1 MTKRLTRG
9 EICFFTAYAVWLLSA
24 VINLTYLKELIP
36 SFKQINGFI
45 ADVVL
50 LILLIKFL
58 EDEKY
63 EKKALLGLVLLGI
76 LFYVSR
82 CSNAESIMMVFYF
95 IYSARNIDFADI
107 LKISI
112 GVQLMVMITAV
123 AASLLGIIPNEIWY
137 EMYRVR
143 YSLGYTYCTYGSHVF
158 LFLTLMYIALR
169 KRLGLV
175 EAAGLFAGNYI
186 WFLITD
192 TRIDLLLSIPA
203 VLFAYI
209 WEHGQ
214 KEMKNGFWERM
225 CFVWSGPFIAVSA
238 ILVHVF
244 FDSENP
250 VWNKLNVLLNN
261 RLVLGRTAIE
271 QYGITFF
278 GQYIKWVGRGGIKK
292 HPDWVYNY
300 VDSSYLK
307 YLLHYGVFF
316 VIVLLTGIVLAG
328 SYLVR
333 KEKKK
338 GYCIAFLFWLLYGA
352 VDAELFVL
360 SFQPFILLCGL
371 GLREAAYEQQRTDG
385 KANRKKWE
393 TGRRKWRFQ

>member
-9 EICFFTAYAVWLLSA
+9 EICFFTAYAVWLLFA

-58 EDEKY
+58 EDETY

-82 CSNAESIMMVFYF
+82 RSNAESIMMVFYF

-112 GVQLMVMITAV
+112 GVQLLVMITAV

-175 EAAGLFAGNYI
+175 EAAGLLVGNYL

-192 TRIDLLLSIPA
+192 TRIDLLLSVPA

-225 CFVWSGPFIAVSA
+225 CFVWSGPFIAA
-238 ILVHVF
+238 IMIFAHVF
-244 FDSENP
+244 YNPENP
-250 VWNKLNVLLNN
+250 VWNQLNN
-261 RLVLGRTAIE
+261 RLNNRLILGKSAIE
-271 QYGITFF
+271 QYGITLF
-278 GQYIKWVGRGGIKK
+278 GQYIKWVGRGGLKK
-292 HPDWVYNY
+292 HPDWIYNY

-307 YLLHYGVFF
+307 YLLNYGVFF
-316 VIVLLTGIVLAG
+316 LVALLAGIVLAG
-328 SYLVR
+328 RYLVG

-338 GYCIAFLFWLLYGA
+338 GYCVAFLFWLLYGA
-352 VDAELFVL
+352 MDAELFVL

-371 GLREAAYEQQRTDG
+371 GFRETVYEQQRKVK

-393 TGRRKWRFQ
+393 TGHRKWRFQ